1 MALRERDTEVAEKVI
16 ADDARVDALDVAVQ
30 EQTVKLLALR
40 QPMAVDLR
48 VILSSI
54 KIAAALER
62 IADYAKNTAKRTI
75 VLAQVNAPPSA
86 VAGID
91 RLGRLVRTALKD
103 VLDAF
108 AHGDVAKARDVWERD
123 EEIDQVYTGLFR
135 ELLTYM
141 MEDPRTITAC
151 THLLFMAK
159 NIERAGDH
167 VTNIA
172 ELVSFRTTGHGFDE
186 ARPKGSASLYAAGS
200 GVMSMAGATTTR
212 RDTQTASIKP
222 RVLIVEDE
230 TALVELLRYNLEQSG
245 FRVSVAYDG
254 EEALASVQEDVPDL
268 ILLDWMLPL
277 MSGIEVCRQL
287 RRQTSTANLP
297 IIMLTARGEE
307 GDRVRGLDAG
317 ADDYVAKPFSPTEL
331 VARIRAVLRRIRPA
345 LADEALSYAD
355 IVMDLVAHRV
365 TRAAKP
371 VHLGPTEFRLLRHFM
386 EHPGRVFSREQLLDA
401 VWGKDVYVEAR
412 TVDVHIRR
420 LRIALN
426 GEQHADL
433 IRTVRAAGYAL
444 DATPG

>member
-1 MALRERDTEVAEKVI
+1 MAEHTLKRFDEELERLSSTISEMGGLAETALTQCLIALRQGDSEVAEQVI
-16 ADDARVDALDVAVQ
+16 GADARVDALDNAVQ

-75 VLAQVNAPPSA
+75 VLNSATTTPPAA
-86 VAGID
+86 VTGID

-108 AHGDVAKARDVWERD
+108 AHGDVAKAHDVWERD

-186 ARPKGSASLYAAGS
+186 ARPKGSASLYARGN
-200 GVMSMAGATTTR
+200 
-212 RDTQTASIKP
+212 AS
-222 RVLIVEDE
+222 
-230 TALVELLRYNLEQSG
+230 
-245 FRVSVAYDG
+245 
-254 EEALASVQEDVPDL
+254 
-268 ILLDWMLPL
+268 
-277 MSGIEVCRQL
+277 
-287 RRQTSTANLP
+287 
-297 IIMLTARGEE
+297 
-307 GDRVRGLDAG
+307 
-317 ADDYVAKPFSPTEL
+317 
-331 VARIRAVLRRIRPA
+331 
-345 LADEALSYAD
+345 
-355 IVMDLVAHRV
+355 
-365 TRAAKP
+365 
-371 VHLGPTEFRLLRHFM
+371 
-386 EHPGRVFSREQLLDA
+386 
-401 VWGKDVYVEAR
+401 
-412 TVDVHIRR
+412 
-420 LRIALN
+420 
-426 GEQHADL
+426 
-433 IRTVRAAGYAL
+433 
-444 DATPG
+444 

>member
-1 MALRERDTEVAEKVI
+1 MAEHTLKRFDEELDRLNATISEMGGLTESQLALALTALREHDTEAAERVI
-16 ADDARVDALDVAVQ
+16 VEDPRIDALDQAVQ

-75 VLAQVNAPPSA
+75 VLSQSNAPTSA
-86 VAGID
+86 VTGIE

-108 AHGDVAKARDVWERD
+108 AHEDLAKARDVWERD

-172 ELVSFRTTGHGFDE
+172 ELVSFRVKGHGFED

-200 GVMSMAGATTTR
+200 A
-212 RDTQTASIKP
+212 P
-222 RVLIVEDE
+222 
-230 TALVELLRYNLEQSG
+230 
-245 FRVSVAYDG
+245 
-254 EEALASVQEDVPDL
+254 
-268 ILLDWMLPL
+268 
-277 MSGIEVCRQL
+277 
-287 RRQTSTANLP
+287 
-297 IIMLTARGEE
+297 
-307 GDRVRGLDAG
+307 
-317 ADDYVAKPFSPTEL
+317 
-331 VARIRAVLRRIRPA
+331 
-345 LADEALSYAD
+345 
-355 IVMDLVAHRV
+355 
-365 TRAAKP
+365 
-371 VHLGPTEFRLLRHFM
+371 
-386 EHPGRVFSREQLLDA
+386 
-401 VWGKDVYVEAR
+401 
-412 TVDVHIRR
+412 
-420 LRIALN
+420 
-426 GEQHADL
+426 
-433 IRTVRAAGYAL
+433 
-444 DATPG
+444 